1 MSRDRKIK
9 AFIGR
14 LLFAVLLGIMFSP
27 LFTQQS
33 LSGQKPNPEI
43 EALKKRISTLENQL
57 QTVENVEKVG
67 LAAKL
72 VDTNAKLREAEINEF
87 TSKLRES
94 NNEWLREWSYWFL
107 GVIGFFALILLGV
120 SYVFWYWLRSRTDQ
134 LIVDSVEKSLSGF
147 KEAVEQL
154 NVLKSQLG
162 VLEKEHAASVLENF
176 VHSYIGD
183 ELSHPE
189 QIKALREEVLL
200 QLFDDGTRWLA
211 IRDKAAEVLA
221 ARKSTKLVSPA
232 LKLLNSVINS
242 DFDSDRDWE
251 TIIDTRRYL
260 IRLVRFVGRTYTEE
274 AYQGLTKFLNR
285 LLTEDPKHKDL
296 FLIDTVLSL
305 AHVNAELN
313 VKNSVSILISSIS
326 HFESPAQT
334 ELRALALY
342 FGRLDAPAGIK
353 EILTE
358 HVTGA
363 MPEAEETCLE
373 LLQKHDPEFVKEWK
387 IQRTT
392 ANTENEESS

>member
-1 MSRDRKIK
+1 MIVPLS
-9 AFIGR
+9 
-14 LLFAVLLGIMFSP
+14 FA
-27 LFTQQS
+27 QQNQN
-33 LSGQKPNPEI
+33 LPKPDSEI
-43 EALKKRISTLENQL
+43 DTLKNRISILENQL
-57 QTVENVEKVG
+57 QAVENVEKME

-72 VDTNAKLREAEINEF
+72 TDANAKLTNAEFGKFERE
-87 TSKLRES
+87 LRDS
-94 NNEWLREWSYWFL
+94 NDQWLRNWSL
-107 GVIGFFALILLGV
+107 LILAILSAIGAALW
-120 SYVFWYWLRSRTDQ
+120 FWFKSITNQ
-134 LIVDSVEKSLSGF
+134 LIADGVEKSLSGF
-147 KEAVEQL
+147 KEAVDQL

-358 HVTGA
+358 HVTGV

>member
-1 MSRDRKIK
+1 M
-9 AFIGR
+9 
-14 LLFAVLLGIMFSP
+14 P
-27 LFTQQS
+27 
-33 LSGQKPNPEI
+33 KPNSEI
-43 EALKKRISTLENQL
+43 EILERRISTLENQL
-57 QTVENVEKVG
+57 QTVESVEKVG

-72 VDTNAKLREAEINEF
+72 VDTNAKLREAEINEL

-200 QLFDDGTRWLA
+200 QLFDDSTRWLA

-232 LKLLNSVINS
+232 LKFLNSVINL
-242 DFDSDRDWE
+242 DFDSGPDWE

-260 IRLVRFVGRTYTEE
+260 IRLIRFIGRTYTEE
-274 AYQGLTKFLNR
+274 AYQGLTRFLNR
-285 LLTEDPKHKDL
+285 LLTENPKHRDL
-296 FLIDTVLSL
+296 FLLDTVLSL
-305 AHVNAELN
+305 AHVSVELN

-334 ELRALALY
+334 DLRALVAY
-342 FGRLDAPAGIK
+342 FGRLGAPAGIK

-363 MPEAEETCLE
+363 MSEAEETCLE
-373 LLQKHDPEFVKEWK
+373 LLQKHDPEFVEEWK
-387 IQRTT
+387 TQKAT
-392 ANTENEESS
+392 AKAETEESS